1 MLVYMYNMPALLLPS
16 KIRTFHSLP
25 QSLLAHFSTVLKSLI
40 FSIKPGKI
48 TEVELGAL
56 IKNDDL
62 QFNSSFSE
70 HDDNEMVYA
79 LSHYS

>member
-1 MLVYMYNMPALLLPS
+1 MPALLLPS

-48 TEVELGAL
+48 TDVELGAL

-70 HDDNEMVYA
+70 HNDNEMVYA